1 MKLKNL
7 KEYQLGDVVK
17 FNKNLNPALWEKDE
31 TLKPEVRDTLLQI
44 ADDFQEFLG
53 VNGYEIDDITISG
66 SNAAYT
72 YTEKS
77 DVDLHLIV
85 DMEKT
90 KRSDIYRELFDAK
103 KYQYN
108 DLHDYKIGNYDIE
121 LYVQDA
127 SQEHI
132 SQGIYSILNDEWV
145 SVPTRRKIEID
156 DMSVSSK
163 FEDVK
168 NRIEIAINSGNLE
181 HMNRLA
187 KKIGEM
193 RRAGLSKTG
202 EFAPE
207 NLAFKILRNT
217 GWLEKLKTAR
227 NKAKDKQLSIIEE
240 ETDARIKKDIDDFV
254 KFCVNW
260 LGISNAPSIKMMDN
274 QNWSSK
280 YNTFGKFDARNNEI
294 TVNIGGR
301 HPVDAMRTIAH
312 ELVHFAQNQ
321 AMPLPPEAGETGSRW
336 ENNANATAGEIM
348 RDYVDHN
355 PIAFS
360 TNLSEASGYIPKNS
374 KEANDPRFSHG
385 LTVDIKPGEIQRQ
398 AAKLGLSTD
407 ISGVPPLLGKKTKS
421 TKNKNNLSENYSR
434 KRRSFFAKI
443 LIRLGGVE
451 DTIGPIEV
459 RAPSE
464 TSARDRI
471 DRVLGKKVKQKY
483 GENAIIQAVE
493 FADSQGIFTF

>member
-108 DLHDYKIGNYDIE
+108 DLHDYQIGNHDIE

-193 RRAGLSKTG
+193 RRAGLSKLG
-202 EFAPE
+202 
-207 NLAFKILRNT
+207 NLPQKT
-217 GWLEKLKTAR
+217 WHLK
-227 NKAKDKQLSIIEE
+227 
-240 ETDARIKKDIDDFV
+240 F
-254 KFCVNW
+254 
-260 LGISNAPSIKMMDN
+260 
-274 QNWSSK
+274 
-280 YNTFGKFDARNNEI
+280 
-294 TVNIGGR
+294 
-301 HPVDAMRTIAH
+301 
-312 ELVHFAQNQ
+312 
-321 AMPLPPEAGETGSRW
+321 
-336 ENNANATAGEIM
+336 
-348 RDYVDHN
+348 
-355 PIAFS
+355 
-360 TNLSEASGYIPKNS
+360 
-374 KEANDPRFSHG
+374 
-385 LTVDIKPGEIQRQ
+385 
-398 AAKLGLSTD
+398 
-407 ISGVPPLLGKKTKS
+407 
-421 TKNKNNLSENYSR
+421 
-434 KRRSFFAKI
+434 
-443 LIRLGGVE
+443 
-451 DTIGPIEV
+451 
-459 RAPSE
+459 SE
-464 TSARDRI
+464 T
-471 DRVLGKKVKQKY
+471 
-483 GENAIIQAVE
+483 
-493 FADSQGIFTF
+493 QGG